1 MEEANQ
7 MQKTDAVSP
16 SEAILVFAVTFV
28 LFLFLGAVFVLA
40 LGIEFA
46 LVFSEL
52 IFLVVPLGY
61 LLYKRINVKSY
72 IGADTKP
79 KFILLGIAS
88 GIFLLFFDVAIAAVI
103 TSIFG
108 VSQVAEESNALLT
121 NLSSSALGLV
131 LVAIA
136 LSLAGFCEEF
146 AFRAFLQNTISRKYS
161 FVPALIVSSVAFGL
175 AHFDPQLVYI
185 ISTFLMGLVLG
196 VIYNRWHSYVTSA
209 VAHATVNLVALAIL
223 LLAG

>member
-1 MEEANQ
+1 

-16 SEAILVFAVTFV
+16 SEAVLVFAITIV
-28 LFLFLGAVFVLA
+28 LFLFLGAAFVLL

-61 LLYKRINVKSY
+61 LLLKRVDIKSY
-72 IGADTKP
+72 IGAEIRP
-79 KFILLGIAS
+79 KFILFGIAS
-88 GIFLLFFDVAIAAVI
+88 GIFLLFFDGAISAVL

-108 VSQVAEESNALLT
+108 VSQAVEESNALIA
-121 NLSSSALGLV
+121 NLGSSALGLV

-175 AHFDPQLVYI
+175 VHFDPQLVYI
-185 ISTFLMGLVLG
+185 ISAFLMGLVLG
-196 VIYNRWHSYVTSA
+196 FIYNRWHSYLASA
-209 VAHATVNLVALAIL
+209 VAHSTVNLVALAIL